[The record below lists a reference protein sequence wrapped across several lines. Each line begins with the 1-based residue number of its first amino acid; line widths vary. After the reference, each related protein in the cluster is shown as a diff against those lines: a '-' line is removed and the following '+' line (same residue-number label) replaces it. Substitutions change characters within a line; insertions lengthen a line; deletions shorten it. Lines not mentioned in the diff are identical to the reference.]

1 MHLVL
6 YLSTYRHTIPCLPR
20 SPDSQNLSLL
30 RALGK
35 PSLPIPISHPP
46 GCRILVTSRRVDAIR
61 DTIKPVYDLTDYEG

>member
-6 YLSTYRHTIPCLPR
+6 YCSTYRHTIPCLPR

-46 GCRILVTSRRVDAIR
+46 GCRTRVTSRRVDAIR
-61 DTIKPVYDLTDYEG
+61 DTIKPAYDLTDYED

>member
-6 YLSTYRHTIPCLPR
+6 YLPIAIPYRA
-20 SPDSQNLSLL
+20 SQDPLTRRTLSLL

-46 GCRILVTSRRVDAIR
+46 GCRTLVTSRRVDAIR